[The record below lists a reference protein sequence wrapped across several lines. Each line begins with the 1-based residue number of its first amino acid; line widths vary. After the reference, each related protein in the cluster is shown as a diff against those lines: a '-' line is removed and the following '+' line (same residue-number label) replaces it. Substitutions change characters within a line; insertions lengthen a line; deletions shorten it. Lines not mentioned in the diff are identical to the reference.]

1 MKKILRIVCPVVL
14 TLALVVAMAPVG
26 GVAKAAFNDFSVA
39 GSVALPANKI
49 ISAPE
54 GQNLKINFGTT
65 YDYQTYH
72 YIKIKPSKTGY
83 INFAN
88 DYTHSYVD
96 LCNANKKVLSQEGKY
111 SDFYSAG
118 SPYKWQTYLRYGVKK
133 NVTYLIRIKGMS
145 TERTSYDQPYIGN
158 LKWTSHAV
166 KVGKFG
172 KSKKKAKAIKRKKVR
187 NGLFVAG
194 DRKARWYKIKTNKK
208 KIKIYFKSNATNGT
222 LYAKVYYKSYRK
234 WFNVRYAIFRSD
246 AKKTLK
252 GTSTR
257 KKNTYYIKVYPKGQ
271 ASGHFSLKW
280 K

>member
-1 MKKILRIVCPVVL
+1 MKKIIRIMCPVVVA
-14 TLALVVAMAPVG
+14 LALVFTMVPMGDVAN
-26 GVAKAAFNDFSVA
+26 AAFNDRTTT
-39 GSVALPANKI
+39 GSVALPADRV
-49 ISAPE
+49 ISAAE
-54 GQNLKINFGTT
+54 GQNLKINFGKT
-65 YDYQTYH
+65 YNYNSYH
-72 YIKIKPSKTGY
+72 YIRIKPSKTGY
-83 INFAN
+83 INFTN
-88 DYTHSYVD
+88 DYTHSYIA
-96 LCNANKKVLSQEGKY
+96 LCDANKKVLSQEDKF

-145 TERTSYDQPYIGN
+145 SERLNYNSPYIGN